1 MPNCGYVETIS
12 VAGLPGSLYLTH
24 SQTTRSF
31 TIAQTNDYGFLGL
44 YNVVIKSEFEQ
55 PNIYKV
61 MDLVSKTI
69 SFTITV
75 SPCIVTSYNVVS
87 APINS
92 FTYIL
97 GDPSLKF
104 GPYQF

>member
-12 VAGLPGSLYLTH
+12 VTGLQSSLYLTH
-24 SQTTRSF
+24 SQATRSF
-31 TIAQTNDYGFLGL
+31 TIATTNDYAFLGF
-44 YNVVIKSEFEQ
+44 YNIVIKIEFKQ
-55 PNIYKV
+55 PNINKV
-61 MDLVSKTI
+61 MNLVSKTI

-92 FTYIL
+92 FTYTL

-104 GPYQF
+104 GPY